1 MFLWKQIKSRVW
13 IKIHTRLFWR
23 TGWDSNPR
31 ALADNRISS
40 AARYDH
46 FDTCPYTVVKMQKAH
61 AKYSFAQL
69 QFRIKTL

>member
-40 AARYDH
+40 DLI
-46 FDTCPYTVVKMQKAH
+46 FQVDG
-61 AKYSFAQL
+61 
-69 QFRIKTL
+69 

>member
-1 MFLWKQIKSRVW
+1 M
-13 IKIHTRLFWR
+13 
-23 TGWDSNPR
+23 
-31 ALADNRISS
+31 ISS